1 VEGESV
7 FARVCR
13 TRVFV
18 TLAVGL
24 LAAVLLP
31 GCASE
36 EPLLGYPQDGG
47 PAGSSADGGAGLAA
61 SAATTP
67 SDARVPEGATRTVR
81 ALFAVP
87 IKGEKVVISG
97 RVTEMLAHNDFVLED
112 GTGAIHVVGDENC
125 TGFGVG
131 DTLIVTGVVDV
142 EDSPFRV
149 EILTDEVEVQ

>member
-1 VEGESV
+1 MEGDSV
-7 FARVCR
+7 FARACR

-18 TLAVGL
+18 TLAVAL

-31 GCASE
+31 GCAAE
-36 EPLLGYPQDGG
+36 EPSLGYSQERA

-67 SDARVPEGATRTVR
+67 SDARLPEGATRTVR

-87 IKGEKVVISG
+87 IKGEEVVIAG
-97 RVTEMLAHNDFVLED
+97 RVTEMMAHNDFVLED

-149 EILTDEVEVQ
+149 EILTNEVEVQ